1 MSIDF
6 ILYFLVFSFYL
17 VFSCH
22 LAMDAEHLQRL
33 FAMLFHSFMQ
43 SIIRLPVISFRRFS
57 LFDAVARSNSGEYGT
72 IDVLGL

>member
-1 MSIDF
+1 
-6 ILYFLVFSFYL
+6 
-17 VFSCH
+17 
-22 LAMDAEHLQRL
+22 MDAEHLQRL

-43 SIIRLPVISFRRFS
+43 SIIRLPVISFHRFS